1 MDLDNMKKDMNKIV
15 LALALLIVN
24 CQLSI
29 GQTPKWAEK
38 ARQAVFSVVTYGSD
52 GKMLGTGNGFFVS
65 EDGVALSDYALF
77 KGASRAE
84 IVNAEGKRLQ
94 VLEIMG
100 ASEMYDVLKFKVEM
114 NGQKAS
120 ALAVATVAPANGS
133 RVYLLPYSTQKK
145 TAPTQGTVKESS
157 RVAGTYQYYT
167 LELALQDKMVSCPLL
182 DADGQV
188 FALAQQTSDDTDK
201 NTCYA
206 MDVRYAMAQEI
217 NALSL
222 NDGSL
227 SNIGIKKALPDS
239 EEQALV
245 TLYMASTANKEAYA
259 MLLNDF
265 IAKFP
270 NSTDGYVRRATYELN
285 QSVDEATLVKAEADL
300 DKALE
305 VSTNKAE
312 TLYERANLIFNYQ
325 LTSPEQTYKDWT
337 YEKALGEIREAL
349 ATSDLPAYSQ
359 LEADILFAMQNY
371 PEAYKAIEKVNA
383 SALASAATWYSA
395 AHCKELMN
403 APADE
408 VIALMD
414 KCIAT
419 FTPPYTEAAAPYLLE
434 RARINSDAGKYRPA
448 LVDYDEYFKAV
459 NGKVNDQFYYL
470 RAQCAMQAKAFQ
482 RALEDYVEAIE
493 LNPDELTYRAELAV
507 VNMRV
512 GRNDEAV
519 KILDV
524 AIAKDATYA
533 ELYRLKGLAL
543 LQQKKNKDARDA
555 FNKAKELGDPQVDA
569 LIEKYF

>member
-1 MDLDNMKKDMNKIV
+1 MLM
-15 LALALLIVN
+15 VN
-24 CQLSI
+24 
-29 GQTPKWAEK
+29 GQWSMINGQSTKWADK
-38 ARQAVFSVVTYGSD
+38 ARHAVFSVVTYADD

-84 IVNAEGKRLQ
+84 IVNTDGKRLQ

-100 ASEMYDVLKFKVEM
+100 ANEMYDVLKFKVQM
-114 NGQKAS
+114 NGQKAT
-120 ALAVATVAPANGS
+120 ALTVSPNAPAKGS
-133 RVYLLPYSTQKK
+133 TVYLLPYSTQKN
-145 TAPTQGTVKESS
+145 TAVTPGTVKETSKVSS
-157 RVAGTYQYYT
+157 TYEYYT
-167 LELALQDKMVSCPLL
+167 LELPLQDKMVSCPLM
-182 DADGQV
+182 DANGQV

-201 NTCYA
+201 TTCYA
-206 MDVRYAMAQEI
+206 MDARYAMAQEI

-227 SNIGIKKALPDS
+227 SSIGIKKALPDT
-239 EEQALV
+239 EDQALV
-245 TLYMASTANKEAYA
+245 TLYMASTTTNAAGYS

-265 IAKFP
+265 VAKFP
-270 NSTDGYVRRATYELN
+270 NNADGYVRRATHVLT
-285 QSVDEATLVKAEADL
+285 QSIDEASLTKAEADL
-300 DKALE
+300 NKALE
-305 VSTNKAE
+305 VTTNRDE
-312 TLYERANLIFNYQ
+312 TLYERANLLYNYQ
-325 LTSPEQTYKDWT
+325 LTNPENTYKDWT
-337 YEKALGEIREAL
+337 YEKALGDVREAL
-349 ATSDLPAYSQ
+349 TLNDLPAYSQ

-371 PEAYKAIEKVNA
+371 AEAYQAIEKVNN
-383 SALASAATWYSA
+383 SPLASASTWYSA

-414 KCIAT
+414 KCIGT
-419 FTPPYTEAAAPYLLE
+419 FTPPYTEQAAPYLLE
-434 RARINSDAGKYRPA
+434 RARINTNAEKYRPA
-448 LVDYDEYFKAV
+448 LVDYEEYYKAV

-470 RAQCAMQAKAFQ
+470 RGQCAMQAKAFQ
-482 RALEDYVEAIE
+482 RALDDYAEAIE
-493 LNPDELTYRAELAV
+493 LNPNELTYRAELAV

-519 KILDV
+519 KVLDE

-543 LQQKKNKDARDA
+543 LQQKKEKDARSA
-555 FNKAKELGDPQVDA
+555 FDKAKELGDEQVDA

>member
-1 MDLDNMKKDMNKIV
+1 MLM
-15 LALALLIVN
+15 VN
-24 CQLSI
+24 
-29 GQTPKWAEK
+29 GQWSMINGQSTKWADK
-38 ARQAVFSVVTYGSD
+38 ARHAVFSVVTYADD

-84 IVNAEGKRLQ
+84 IVNTDGKRLQ

-100 ASEMYDVLKFKVEM
+100 ANEMYDVLKFKVQM
-114 NGQKAS
+114 NGQKAT
-120 ALAVATVAPANGS
+120 ALTVSPNAPAEGS
-133 RVYLLPYSTQKK
+133 TVYLLPYSTQKN
-145 TAPTQGTVKESS
+145 TAVTPGTVKETSKVSS
-157 RVAGTYQYYT
+157 TYEYYT
-167 LELALQDKMVSCPLL
+167 LELPLQDKMVSCPLM
-182 DADGQV
+182 DANGQV

-201 NTCYA
+201 TTCYA
-206 MDVRYAMAQEI
+206 MDARYAMAQEI

-227 SNIGIKKALPDS
+227 SSIGIKKALPDT
-239 EEQALV
+239 EDQALV
-245 TLYMASTANKEAYA
+245 TLYMASTTTNAAGYS

-265 IAKFP
+265 VAKFP
-270 NSTDGYVRRATYELN
+270 NNADGYVRRATHVLT
-285 QSVDEATLVKAEADL
+285 QSIDEASLAKAEADL
-300 DKALE
+300 NKALE
-305 VSTNKAE
+305 VATNRDE
-312 TLYERANLIFNYQ
+312 TLYERANLIYNYQ
-325 LTSPEQTYKDWT
+325 LTNPENTYKDWT
-337 YEKALGEIREAL
+337 YEKALGEVREAL
-349 ATSDLPAYSQ
+349 TLNDLPAYSQ

-371 PEAYKAIEKVNA
+371 AEAYQAIEKVNN
-383 SALASAATWYSA
+383 SPLASASTWYSA

-414 KCIAT
+414 KCIGT
-419 FTPPYTEAAAPYLLE
+419 FTPPYTEQAAPYLLE
-434 RARINSDAGKYRPA
+434 RARINTNAEKYRPA
-448 LVDYDEYFKAV
+448 LVDYEEYYKAV

-470 RAQCAMQAKAFQ
+470 RGQCAMQAKAFQ
-482 RALEDYVEAIE
+482 RALDDYAEAIE
-493 LNPDELTYRAELAV
+493 LNPNELTYRAELAV

-519 KILDV
+519 KVLDE

-543 LQQKKNKDARDA
+543 LQQKKEKDARSA
-555 FNKAKELGDPQVDA
+555 FDKAKELGDEQVDA